1 MAANVLKNKE
11 SAAIKSKLSRM
22 IKTYGEIK
30 RHNEQTGV
38 ERKDWEWFDKMDSL
52 LGSRENISPS
62 FIANRFT
69 DVENEETLGSESK
82 SCKKLKKNNVDTI
95 AAAISTMSESRERV
109 WDKKLELKKEKMAIE
124 LSKLEVEKK
133 KWEFEREKM
142 KMEYELRLKEMEC
155 RLNNQSS
162 N

>member
-1 MAANVLKNKE
+1 
-11 SAAIKSKLSRM
+11 
-22 IKTYGEIK
+22 
-30 RHNEQTGV
+30 
-38 ERKDWEWFDKMDSL
+38 MDSL
-52 LGSRENISPS
+52 LDSCENISPS

-109 WDKKLELKKEKMAIE
+109 WDKKLELEKEKMAIE

-133 KWEFEREKM
+133 NGN
-142 KMEYELRLKEMEC
+142 LKEK
-155 RLNNQSS
+155 R
-162 N
+162 

>member
-52 LGSRENISPS
+52 LDSRENISPS

-95 AAAISTMSESRERV
+95 TAAISTMSESRERV

-133 KWEFEREKM
+133 NGN
-142 KMEYELRLKEMEC
+142 LKEK
-155 RLNNQSS
+155 R
-162 N
+162 